1 MSGGVK
7 FLPMRSYAMSRLP
20 SGPHDRVEIVIVRTA
35 PTEIAGECVARLV
48 ARRLRIALEQRHG
61 RHDLA
66 RRAEAALR
74 RELVDEGLLHFVQL
88 AVRTLEP
95 FDGHD
100 LAATQRVGQR
110 RAGVMWNVV
119 KQHGAGAA
127 FTAVATELG
136 AGEAE
141 LV

>member
-1 MSGGVK
+1 MSGGMK

-20 SGPHDRVEIVIVRTA
+20 SGPHDRVEIVVVGTA
-35 PTEIAGECVARLV
+35 PTEIAGERVARLI
-48 ARRLRIALEQRHG
+48 ARRLWIALEQRHR

-74 RELVDEGLLHFVQL
+74 RQLVNERLLHLVQL

-100 LAATQRVGQR
+100 LAATQCMRER
-110 RAGVMWNVV
+110 
-119 KQHGAGAA
+119 
-127 FTAVATELG
+127 
-136 AGEAE
+136 
-141 LV
+141 

>member
-20 SGPHDRVEIVIVRTA
+20 SGPHDRVEIVVVGTA
-35 PTEIAGECVARLV
+35 PAEITGERVARLV
-48 ARRLRIALEQRHG
+48 AGRLRIGLEQRHA

-74 RELVDEGLLHFVQL
+74 SKLIDEGLLHLVQL

-95 FDGHD
+95 FDGGD
-100 LAATQRVGQR
+100 LAATQRMRQR
-110 RAGVMWNVV
+110 RAGMMRHVV
-119 KQHGAGAA
+119 DQHGAGAA
-127 FTAVATELG
+127 FTAVA
-136 AGEAE
+136 AE
-141 LV
+141 L

>member
-1 MSGGVK
+1 MSGGMK

-20 SGPHDRVEIVIVRTA
+20 SGPHDRIEIVIVGTA

-48 ARRLRIALEQRHG
+48 ARRLRIGLEQGHG

-74 RELVDEGLLHFVQL
+74 SKLVDERLLHLVQL
-88 AVRTLEP
+88 AIRTLEP

-100 LAATQRVGQR
+100 LATTQRVRQ
-110 RAGVMWNVV
+110 
-119 KQHGAGAA
+119 
-127 FTAVATELG
+127 
-136 AGEAE
+136 
-141 LV
+141 

>member
-20 SGPHDRVEIVIVRTA
+20 SGPHDRIEIVIVGTA

-48 ARRLRIALEQRHG
+48 ARRLRIGLEQRHR

-74 RELVDEGLLHFVQL
+74 SKLVNVRLLHLVQL
-88 AVRTLEP
+88 TVRTLEP
-95 FDGHD
+95 LDGGD
-100 LAATQRVGQR
+100 LAATQRMGQR
-110 RAGVMWNVV
+110 RA
-119 KQHGAGAA
+119 
-127 FTAVATELG
+127 
-136 AGEAE
+136 
-141 LV
+141 